1 MNVKS
6 ESEVAQS
13 CPTLSDPM
21 YCSPAGSS
29 VHGIFQARV
38 LEWVAI
44 AFSFIWSYLRHFCRA
59 DSHPGVVLTAHTAEA
74 NKALV
79 VQFKNCAAVT
89 RYSKVSVTLE
99 IQKFVYPHLAPK
111 N

>member
-6 ESEVAQS
+6 ESEVARS

-21 YCSPAGSS
+21 DCSPAGSS
-29 VHGIFQARV
+29 VRGIFQARV
-38 LEWVAI
+38 LELGAI
-44 AFSFIWSYLRHFCRA
+44 AFSVIWSHLRHFCRS
-59 DSHPGVVLTAHTAEA
+59 DSRPGVVLTAHTAEA

-79 VQFKNCAAVT
+79 VQFKTCAAVT

-99 IQKFVYPHLAPK
+99 IQKFLYPHLAPK